1 MPISMLADRRALV
14 TGAADGIGRAI
25 AELFTAEGAQVLA
38 VDINSDGLRSSFR
51 GNPRVHSLIQDIS
64 APDAAERL
72 VDEARTQLGGL
83 DILINNAGTPGE
95 FKSLTEASDQAWDAV
110 MSLNLR
116 AAFRLIRAALPLLRQ
131 SRHGRIINTSSVCGQ
146 RGITFLSAYCA
157 SKAGLVG
164 LTKSIAVELGAEGI
178 TANCILPG
186 NTVTGLTRGIFPDAE
201 TEEGKRFIARTSVIP
216 RYGQPEDL
224 AGAALYLASDLASY
238 VTGQSIVVDGGL
250 TMRIPNALD

>member
-1 MPISMLADRRALV
+1 MPISMLAGRRALV

-25 AELFTAEGAQVLA
+25 TELFAAEGAEVLA
-38 VDINSDGLRSSFR
+38 VDISDRLGPTFR
-51 GNPRVHSLIQDIS
+51 GNPRVHPLIQDIS
-64 APDAAERL
+64 APEAARRL
-72 VDEARTQLGGL
+72 VDEARTKLGGL
-83 DILINNAGTPGE
+83 DILVNNAGTPGE
-95 FKSLTEASDQAWDAV
+95 FKSLTESSDQTWDKV
-110 MSLNLR
+110 MSLNLQ

-146 RGITFLSAYCA
+146 MGVTFLSAYCA

-164 LTKSIAVELGAEGI
+164 LTRSVAVELGAEGI

-186 NTVTGLTRGIFPDAE
+186 NTVTGLTRGVFPNAE

-250 TMRIPNALD
+250 TIRIPNALD

>member
-1 MPISMLADRRALV
+1 MLAHRRALV

-25 AELFTAEGAQVLA
+25 AELFAAEGAEVLA
-38 VDINSDGLRSSFR
+38 VDINSDGLHCAFR
-51 GNPRVHSLIQDIS
+51 GNPRVHPFVQDIS
-64 APDAAERL
+64 APEAAERL

-83 DILINNAGTPGE
+83 DILINNAGTPGD
-95 FKSLTEASDQAWDAV
+95 FKSLTEVTDQTWDRV
-110 MSLNLR
+110 ISLNLR

-131 SRHGRIINTSSVCGQ
+131 SPHGRIINTSSVCGQ
-146 RGITFLSAYCA
+146 MGITFLSAYCA

-164 LTKSIAVELGAEGI
+164 LTKSVAVELGAEGI

-186 NTVTGLTRGIFPDAE
+186 NTVTGLTRGVFPKAE
-201 TEEGKRFIARTSVIP
+201 TQEGKRFIARTSVIP
-216 RYGQPEDL
+216 RYGLPEDL

-250 TMRIPNALD
+250 SIRIPNALD

>member
-25 AELFTAEGAQVLA
+25 AELFTAEGAEVLA
-38 VDINSDGLRSSFR
+38 VDINSDGLRSAFR
-51 GNPRVHSLIQDIS
+51 SNPRVHPFIQDIS
-64 APDAAERL
+64 APEAAEQL
-72 VDEARTQLGGL
+72 VDEARSKLGGL
-83 DILINNAGTPGE
+83 DILINNAGTPGG
-95 FKSLTEASDQAWDAV
+95 FQSLTETSDQTWDAV

-146 RGITFLSAYCA
+146 MGITFLSAYCA

-164 LTKSIAVELGAEGI
+164 LTRSVAVELGAESI

-186 NTVTGLTRGIFPDAE
+186 NTVTGLTRGVFPNAE
-201 TEEGKRFIARTSVIP
+201 TQEGKRFIARTSVIP

-250 TMRIPNALD
+250 SIRIPNALD

>member
-1 MPISMLADRRALV
+1 MPISMLAGRRALV
-14 TGAADGIGRAI
+14 TGAADGIGHAI
-25 AELFTAEGAQVLA
+25 TELFTAEGAEVLA
-38 VDINSDGLRSSFR
+38 VDINSDRLRSAFLS
-51 GNPRVHSLIQDIS
+51 NPRVHPLIQDIS
-64 APDAAERL
+64 APDAAQRL
-72 VDEARTQLGGL
+72 VEEARTRLGGL

-95 FKSLTEASDQAWDAV
+95 FKSLTEASDQTWDKV
-110 MSLNLR
+110 MSLNLS

-146 RGITFLSAYCA
+146 MGITFLSAYCA

-164 LTKSIAVELGAEGI
+164 LTKSVAVELGAESI

-186 NTVTGLTRGIFPDAE
+186 NTVTGLTRGVFPDAE
-201 TEEGKRFIARTSVIP
+201 TEAGKRFIARTSVIP

-250 TMRIPNALD
+250 TIRIPNALD